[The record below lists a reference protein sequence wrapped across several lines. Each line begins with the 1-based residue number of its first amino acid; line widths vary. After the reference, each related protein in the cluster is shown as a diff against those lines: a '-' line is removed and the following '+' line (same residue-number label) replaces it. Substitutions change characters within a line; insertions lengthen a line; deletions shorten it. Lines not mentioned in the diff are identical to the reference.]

1 MYRVANRVGR
11 LVEIAIWSPVS
22 VEEAIEWGRDHDAVI
37 DRVEGE
43 YVCFVDLRG
52 ARVFPPDVVDAYVAT
67 MKDER
72 RLLRTGT
79 LLPLSAVVAL
89 QINRMIREAA
99 HPERRAFEDAAP
111 LASWLGER
119 LGIPERAR
127 LRALLREP
135 APGLDPAR

>member
-1 MYRVANRVGR
+1 MYRVERRVGQ

-22 VEEAIEWGRDHDAVI
+22 LEEAIAWGRDHDAVI
-37 DRVEGE
+37 DATRGR

-67 MKDER
+67 MKDEP

-99 HPERRAFEDAAP
+99 HPERRAFSEAAP

-119 LGIPERAR
+119 LEPLERAR
-127 LRALLREP
+127 LDALLR
-135 APGLDPAR
+135 APPPQA